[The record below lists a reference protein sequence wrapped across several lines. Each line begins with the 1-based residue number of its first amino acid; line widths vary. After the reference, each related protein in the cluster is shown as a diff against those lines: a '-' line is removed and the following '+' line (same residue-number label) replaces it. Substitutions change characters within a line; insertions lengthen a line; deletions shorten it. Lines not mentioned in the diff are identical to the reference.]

1 MGIPLWEPECGR
13 GMPDWEGVRRVA
25 LPGAGSR
32 LARRGWRKGV
42 VIFAERYA
50 LREAANALGGAK
62 SKESSVTK

>member
-42 VIFAERYA
+42 VI
-50 LREAANALGGAK
+50 LL
-62 SKESSVTK
+62 SVTLGERLRMHWEVRSPKNYQ